1 MRFACAAGR
10 PPAYTAKKQEESTAR
25 IAPAQTSLM
34 KSPFGPRT
42 ERSFLTPRRLESE
55 LAPSSERADGRKSTT
70 PSCALL
76 PHTGAQVHPSSGR
89 RSMSSPRG
97 QPAAREEDAPPSA
110 GLFGD
115 VGIKVRT
122 HAGRQLI
129 SGMIAGGSA
138 ELSQLVMLHD
148 VLFRI
153 DSKDVSSLNAPGNI
167 CNVSIAHHSSAGLPA
182 WRIHSQNEEVSCAVV
197 VCRWLILV
205 CNLDTSIETGSD
217 LKIVQMSSVCCM
229 AHWAPVSA
237 SVLCGALQS
246 TWSSLPAPFCPL
258 IRTLHGYLRPDALL
272 TPEMHQALIQT

>member
-10 PPAYTAKKQEESTAR
+10 PPVAAYAAKKQEESTAR
-25 IAPAQTSLM
+25 IIAPAQTSLM

-55 LAPSSERADGRKSTT
+55 LEADGRKSAT

-115 VGIKVRT
+115 VGIRVRT

-148 VLFRI
+148 VLFQI

-167 CNVSIAHHSSAGLPA
+167 CNVSIAHNSSAGLPA
-182 WRIHSQNEEVSCAVV
+182 WR
-197 VCRWLILV
+197 
-205 CNLDTSIETGSD
+205 GSTRRM
-217 LKIVQMSSVCCM
+217 KK
-229 AHWAPVSA
+229 
-237 SVLCGALQS
+237 
-246 TWSSLPAPFCPL
+246 
-258 IRTLHGYLRPDALL
+258 
-272 TPEMHQALIQT
+272 